1 MNILVSGATGFI
13 GSALVLDLERLG
25 HRVIR
30 LSRSK
35 PSAEDT
41 IRWDPVSGVLDP
53 SRLGG
58 LDAVVHLAAESVGEG
73 RWTPAK
79 KRRIMDSRIDGTRLL
94 AETIAGL
101 PEPPGVGL
109 CLGYQLLW

>member
-1 MNILVSGATGFI
+1 MNVLVSGATGFI
-13 GSALVLDLERLG
+13 GSALVLELERLG

-41 IRWDPVSGVLDP
+41 IRWDPASGVLDP

-58 LDAVVHLAAESVGEG
+58 LDAVAHLAAESVGEG
-73 RWTPAK
+73 RWT
-79 KRRIMDSRIDGTRLL
+79 
-94 AETIAGL
+94 
-101 PEPPGVGL
+101 
-109 CLGYQLLW
+109 

>member
-1 MNILVSGATGFI
+1 MNVLVSGATGFI
-13 GSALVLDLERLG
+13 GSALIPELEGLG

-41 IRWDPVSGVLDP
+41 IRWDPDSGVLDP
-53 SRLGG
+53 SRLEGV
-58 LDAVVHLAAESVGEG
+58 DAVVHLAAESVGEG

-79 KRRIMDSRIDGTRLL
+79 KRRIMDSRREGTRLL

-101 PEPPGVGL
+101 S
-109 CLGYQLLW
+109 